1 MPTARAM
8 RPAQLG
14 RRFRAALTPS
24 RTAASISSNPI
35 AAPPGASSTSATYT
49 PIAAMDTPRVMR
61 ATAVTALVMDA
72 MPARLQQITLQC
84 KVQAASPTP
93 DASHQAIPD
102 RVAIEEHRPAVVAD
116 VIVVPVHAGY
126 VEADPTIADDEEI
139 AGDAAA
145 RPEVAEV

>member
-49 PIAAMDTPRVMR
+49 PIAAMDTPRVTR
-61 ATAVTALVMDA
+61 AAAVTELVTDA
-72 MPARLQQITLQC
+72 MPARLQQITLHC
-84 KVQAASPTP
+84 KAASPTP
-93 DASHQAIPD
+93 DAPHQAIPD
-102 RVAIEEHRPAVVAD
+102 RVAIEEHRASLVAD
-116 VIVVPVHAGY
+116 VVV
-126 VEADPTIADDEEI
+126 
-139 AGDAAA
+139 
-145 RPEVAEV
+145 